1 MRTVVTKVFTFDEL
15 SDAAKE
21 TAIDKVR
28 DTYYEHNDFAEWAI
42 DDCSLLEPP
51 HKELEDLLGESY
63 NFPLL
68 RNTRKDIYFSLD
80 RDRHID
86 ISNAME
92 VTDTEQF
99 LKWLGIDSKKFL
111 DEYDDSILEYQIG
124 KDTIEFE
131 PVSYEYDFTE
141 EQESIL
147 DDAKEKFEGHC
158 GSILDRLVRDIDYRF
173 TCDAITDDI
182 QANEFEFTED
192 GLIF

>member
-99 LKWLGIDSKKFL
+99 LKWLGIEGELAEKVDF
-111 DEYDDSILEYQIG
+111 QIG
-124 KDTIEFE
+124 KDTIEIEEGYSCTFYKDDLIIINKAIEKFE
-131 PVSYEYDFTE
+131 DHCS
-141 EQESIL
+141 SIL
-147 DDAKEKFEGHC
+147 DKLE
-158 GSILDRLVRDIDYRF
+158 RDIDYRF
-173 TCDAITDDI
+173 TDDAITEDI

-192 GLIF
+192 GLKY